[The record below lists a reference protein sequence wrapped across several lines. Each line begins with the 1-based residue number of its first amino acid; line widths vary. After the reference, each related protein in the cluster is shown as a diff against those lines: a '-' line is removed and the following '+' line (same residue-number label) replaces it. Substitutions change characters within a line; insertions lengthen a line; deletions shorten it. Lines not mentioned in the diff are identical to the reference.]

1 MKITLVKKKAVVV
14 YEEETANIIINNYFI
29 YITQNLNLK
38 PLDTNKFDTDIF
50 ENHISIKSIFKCIFP
65 ENFHFKEVSK
75 LDIRN
80 VKKSSTYG
88 SIPASILKQCVDAY
102 LPYLTDPVNYSRR
115 GNIFWE
121 RGSLYERHL
130 TL

>member
-1 MKITLVKKKAVVV
+1 MKKKAVVV

-29 YITQNLNLK
+29 YITQNLDLK

-80 VKKSSTYG
+80 VKKSSIYG